1 MNKAW
6 ITVEDNSLIN
16 RFKGVS
22 QEVIDNF
29 PNSDIKVNESNSSY
43 FVLEL
48 LYDSLEE
55 VKEVASLTTY
65 LLLNAYVTEFTM
77 TVNTSDLI

>member
-16 RFKGVS
+16 GFREVS